1 MNIETRGLVTG
12 PKDVLD
18 MLPKRSFKVAS
29 WGDNRAPATQEA
41 TTKAVREAK
50 AFAASVFDAS
60 HGARYMLFVYRTID
74 EHRACWRAITE

>member
-12 PKDVLD
+12 PKEVLD
-18 MLPKRSFKVAS
+18 KLPKRAFRVAS
-29 WGDNRAPATQEA
+29 WDDRRAPATQEA
-41 TTKAVREAK
+41 TTKAVRAIE

-60 HGARYMLFVYRTID
+60 HGKRYMLFVYRTID